1 MFLKAL
7 RVLSLTFLVTLLVC
21 FLTVVL
27 EKSEF
32 QCASA
37 HFTEQPSSGS
47 LSKLSSASITAAHY
61 RKASHEEICDLLQ
74 AYPSF
79 THSHGRKAHALA
91 TNGLFLETIPF
102 AQGGWSP
109 GCILI

>member
-7 RVLSLTFLVTLLVC
+7 HLLPLRFLVTLLLC

-37 HFTEQPSSGS
+37 PFTEQPSSDG
-47 LSKLSSASITAAHY
+47 LSKPSSASITAAHS
-61 RKASHEEICDLLQ
+61 RKVSCEEICDLLQ
-74 AYPSF
+74 TYPSF
-79 THSHGRKAHALA
+79 THSHGRKVHAL
-91 TNGLFLETIPF
+91 GH
-102 AQGGWSP
+102 
-109 GCILI
+109 